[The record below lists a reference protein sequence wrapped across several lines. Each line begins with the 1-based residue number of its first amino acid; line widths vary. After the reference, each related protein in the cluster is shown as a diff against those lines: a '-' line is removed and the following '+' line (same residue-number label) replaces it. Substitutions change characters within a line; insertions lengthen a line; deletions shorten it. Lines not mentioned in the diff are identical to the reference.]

1 MPYPELEEL
10 YNTYRTDLYR
20 YLCHLTHDPAEAE
33 DLLSETFLRALRR
46 LHTYRGDCAVKTWLF
61 GIAHNVWLE
70 SLRKR
75 RPTVS
80 ADDLLETYLT
90 DDTLPDHTDTRLQWQ
105 RVQALLQ
112 QKDDRARRVVQLRA
126 QGYSSRHRA
135 PHSHLAK
142 TTTCKG
148 GLRPVKEAAEIKKI
162 PCAVCRDLMPLVQ
175 DGVASPES
183 EALVKA
189 HLAACPACRALRQG
203 ADAPAVPELPAP
215 DDGKILQKLRR
226 RYSTHLLLLAFVGIA
241 AGVAL
246 GYTGSANWV
255 ILFLPCVWAV
265 LTCRDTGMGKP
276 LLLFTLGLA
285 VLDAIIKQT
294 AYLESF
300 SLSNFLWNLASGCIL
315 YAVLGGIGWLIGWLL
330 HYAKESTHENK
341 E

>member
-1 MPYPELEEL
+1 MS
-10 YNTYRTDLYR
+10 
-20 YLCHLTHDPAEAE
+20 EA
-33 DLLSETFLRALRR
+33 T
-46 LHTYRGDCAVKTWLF
+46 
-61 GIAHNVWLE
+61 
-70 SLRKR
+70 
-75 RPTVS
+75 
-80 ADDLLETYLT
+80 
-90 DDTLPDHTDTRLQWQ
+90 
-105 RVQALLQ
+105 
-112 QKDDRARRVVQLRA
+112 
-126 QGYSSRHRA
+126 
-135 PHSHLAK
+135 K
-142 TTTCKG
+142 TT
-148 GLRPVKEAAEIKKI
+148 KI

-175 DGVASPES
+175 DGIASPES

-189 HLAACPACRALRQG
+189 HLAVCPACRAQWQG
-203 ADAPAVPELPAP
+203 TDVPDVPQLSAP

-255 ILFLPCVWAV
+255 ILFLPFVWAV
-265 LTCRDTGMGKP
+265 LTYRDTGMGKP

-285 VLDAIIKQT
+285 VLDAIIKQL

-300 SLSNFLWNLASGCIL
+300 SPGRFMINLASGCML

>member
-1 MPYPELEEL
+1 M
-10 YNTYRTDLYR
+10 
-20 YLCHLTHDPAEAE
+20 
-33 DLLSETFLRALRR
+33 
-46 LHTYRGDCAVKTWLF
+46 
-61 GIAHNVWLE
+61 
-70 SLRKR
+70 
-75 RPTVS
+75 
-80 ADDLLETYLT
+80 
-90 DDTLPDHTDTRLQWQ
+90 
-105 RVQALLQ
+105 
-112 QKDDRARRVVQLRA
+112 
-126 QGYSSRHRA
+126 
-135 PHSHLAK
+135 
-142 TTTCKG
+142 
-148 GLRPVKEAAEIKKI
+148 KEAAEIKKI

-189 HLAACPACRALRQG
+189 HLQTC
-203 ADAPAVPELPAP
+203 PELPAP

>member
-1 MPYPELEEL
+1 M
-10 YNTYRTDLYR
+10 
-20 YLCHLTHDPAEAE
+20 
-33 DLLSETFLRALRR
+33 
-46 LHTYRGDCAVKTWLF
+46 
-61 GIAHNVWLE
+61 
-70 SLRKR
+70 
-75 RPTVS
+75 
-80 ADDLLETYLT
+80 
-90 DDTLPDHTDTRLQWQ
+90 
-105 RVQALLQ
+105 
-112 QKDDRARRVVQLRA
+112 
-126 QGYSSRHRA
+126 
-135 PHSHLAK
+135 
-142 TTTCKG
+142 
-148 GLRPVKEAAEIKKI
+148 
-162 PCAVCRDLMPLVQ
+162 
-175 DGVASPES
+175 
-183 EALVKA
+183 
-189 HLAACPACRALRQG
+189 
-203 ADAPAVPELPAP
+203 PELPAP

-255 ILFLPCVWAV
+255 
-265 LTCRDTGMGKP
+265 MGKP

>member
-1 MPYPELEEL
+1 M
-10 YNTYRTDLYR
+10 
-20 YLCHLTHDPAEAE
+20 
-33 DLLSETFLRALRR
+33 
-46 LHTYRGDCAVKTWLF
+46 
-61 GIAHNVWLE
+61 
-70 SLRKR
+70 
-75 RPTVS
+75 
-80 ADDLLETYLT
+80 
-90 DDTLPDHTDTRLQWQ
+90 
-105 RVQALLQ
+105 
-112 QKDDRARRVVQLRA
+112 
-126 QGYSSRHRA
+126 
-135 PHSHLAK
+135 
-142 TTTCKG
+142 
-148 GLRPVKEAAEIKKI
+148 KEAAEIKKI

-189 HLAACPACRALRQG
+189 HLAACPACHALRQG

-226 RYSTHLLLLAFVGIA
+226 RYSTHLLLLAFVGYLTASGAIA
-241 AGVAL
+241 GSVDAAAVKTAKLAISRAIPVVGGILADASETVLAGAGGL
-246 GYTGSANWV
+246 RGT
-255 ILFLPCVWAV
+255 
-265 LTCRDTGMGKP
+265 GKP

-294 AYLESF
+294 AFLESF

>member
-1 MPYPELEEL
+1 M
-10 YNTYRTDLYR
+10 
-20 YLCHLTHDPAEAE
+20 
-33 DLLSETFLRALRR
+33 
-46 LHTYRGDCAVKTWLF
+46 
-61 GIAHNVWLE
+61 
-70 SLRKR
+70 
-75 RPTVS
+75 
-80 ADDLLETYLT
+80 
-90 DDTLPDHTDTRLQWQ
+90 
-105 RVQALLQ
+105 
-112 QKDDRARRVVQLRA
+112 
-126 QGYSSRHRA
+126 
-135 PHSHLAK
+135 
-142 TTTCKG
+142 
-148 GLRPVKEAAEIKKI
+148 KEAAEIKKI

-183 EALVKA
+183 EELVKA
-189 HLAACPACRALRQG
+189 HLAACPACRALRQRT
-203 ADAPAVPELPAP
+203 DAPAVPELLAP

-285 VLDAIIKQT
+285 VLDAIIKQM
-294 AYLESF
+294 AFLESF
-300 SLSNFLWNLASGCIL
+300 SPSNFLWNLASGCIL

-341 E
+341 DK

>member
-1 MPYPELEEL
+1 M
-10 YNTYRTDLYR
+10 N
-20 YLCHLTHDPAEAE
+20 
-33 DLLSETFLRALRR
+33 
-46 LHTYRGDCAVKTWLF
+46 K
-61 GIAHNVWLE
+61 
-70 SLRKR
+70 
-75 RPTVS
+75 
-80 ADDLLETYLT
+80 
-90 DDTLPDHTDTRLQWQ
+90 
-105 RVQALLQ
+105 
-112 QKDDRARRVVQLRA
+112 
-126 QGYSSRHRA
+126 
-135 PHSHLAK
+135 
-142 TTTCKG
+142 
-148 GLRPVKEAAEIKKI
+148 AAETAKI

-265 LTCRDTGMGKP
+265 LTCRDTSMGKP

-285 VLDAIIKQT
+285 VLDAIVKQ
-294 AYLESF
+294 LVFLQSF
-300 SLSNFLWNLASGCIL
+300 SIGNFLFNLASGCVL
-315 YAVLGGIGWLIGWLL
+315 YAALGGIGWLIGWLL
-330 HYAKESTHENK
+330 HYARTAKEEPADDKDQKNT
-341 E
+341 